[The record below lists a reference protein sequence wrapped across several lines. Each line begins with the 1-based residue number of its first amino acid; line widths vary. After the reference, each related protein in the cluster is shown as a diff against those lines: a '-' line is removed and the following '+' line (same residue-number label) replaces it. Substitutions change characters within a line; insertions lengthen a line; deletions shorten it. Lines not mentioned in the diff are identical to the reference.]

1 MAGWRP
7 APPPGPPLPAGTV
20 AFGMRDGTEIPLP
33 AVAGRGLG
41 LTGPGAPDAARA
53 LLIGLLA
60 AASPGRGR
68 PGAQVVIPVADIG
81 QLIGDHQE
89 AQIPGVVPGLP
100 DGLIIAPGLAG
111 ALDHIETEITHRLRL
126 LGAGGD
132 GDLSAPEPPGTTGEA
147 ALPPLALIATVD
159 QASARRVQAV
169 LEAGTGA
176 GVVGVVLG
184 DWAAGIAC
192 RISADGTVLA
202 ATDAGLAGAEAF
214 HLPAPDAAT
223 MLGLLRGA
231 QGHVTADT
239 PGTPDTGSGQEPGAV
254 ARPAEPP
261 RDHTDDAPGGDHA
274 SPHAARQRPAAQPP
288 PGQDRAASPKPKPK
302 AAPPAGG
309 PLAAPGDVEPQTRRS
324 SVSAL
329 STGIEATV
337 TQPVHIAV
345 LGPLQVTALGR
356 EIRGGLRK
364 ARELLAYLALHPDG
378 VTGEAI
384 SEALWPESGPR
395 YATAQRNLAL
405 RKARE
410 MLRTATGLS
419 QPMFITL
426 ASERYRLDPAL
437 IHIDLWRFEAALDQ
451 ARTTDDEST
460 QLAVLQQAAALY
472 HGPLVDGAAYDWA
485 ERYAEPLRRR
495 VLDALARIAEIL
507 QDRDP
512 GEALTTLETALAH
525 DPYNEAVY
533 QKIMGIQARLGRLDA
548 ARRTLSLLETRLTEL
563 GVTPGAQT
571 RQAAAALLGPPGPPP
586 ARPQPPGRSPA
597 P

>member
-1 MAGWRP
+1 
-7 APPPGPPLPAGTV
+7 
-20 AFGMRDGTEIPLP
+20 MRDGTEIPLH

-41 LTGPGAPDAARA
+41 LTGPGAPGAAGA

-60 AASPGRGR
+60 AASPGSRR

-81 QLIGDHQE
+81 QLTGDHQGIH
-89 AQIPGVVPGLP
+89 IPGVVPGLP
-100 DGLIIAPGLAG
+100 DGLIIAPDLAG
-111 ALDHIETEITHRLRL
+111 ALDRIETEITHRSRL
-126 LGAGGD
+126 LDTGGD

-147 ALPPLALIATVD
+147 PLPPLALIATVD
-159 QASARRVQAV
+159 RASARRVQAV
-169 LEAGTGA
+169 LQAGTRA

-184 DWAAGIAC
+184 DWAAGTTC
-192 RISADGTVLA
+192 RIGADGTVLA

-214 HLPAPDAAT
+214 HLPAPDAAA

-239 PGTPDTGSGQEPGAV
+239 PGTPGTGSGQEPGAV
-254 ARPAEPP
+254 ARPAGPAH
-261 RDHTDDAPGGDHA
+261 DHTDDGPGGDHG
-274 SPHAARQRPAAQPP
+274 SPHAARQ
-288 PGQDRAASPKPKPK
+288 PKPQ
-302 AAPPAGG
+302 AAPPAAG
-309 PLAAPGDVEPQTRRS
+309 PLAVPGDVEPQARRS
-324 SVSAL
+324 AVGTL

-337 TQPVHIAV
+337 TGPVHIAV
-345 LGPLQVTALGR
+345 LGPLEVTAAGR
-356 EIRGGLRK
+356 EVRGGLRK

-378 VTGEAI
+378 ATGEAI

-419 QPMFITL
+419 QPMFIIL

-437 IHIDLWRFEAALDQ
+437 IHVDLWRFEAALDQ
-451 ARTTDDEST
+451 ARTTAGEST

-485 ERYAEPLRRR
+485 ERYAEPARRR
-495 VLDALARIAEIL
+495 AVDALARIAEIL
-507 QDRDP
+507 QPTDP
-512 GEALTTLETALAH
+512 ERSLTTLEAALAH

-533 QKIMGIQARLGRLDA
+533 HKIMHIQDRLGRPDA
-548 ARRTLSLLETRLTEL
+548 ARRTLRLLETRLAEL
-563 GVTPGAQT
+563 GLSPDPAT
-571 RQAAAALLGPPGPPP
+571 RQAATGATGNQPGHPPS
-586 ARPQPPGRSPA
+586 RRRS
-597 P
+597 